1 MSASPPR
8 DQASP
13 HQQDAAAH
21 SPPSYDPE
29 ASVSPSNEDTQDP
42 EPSPQDP
49 DSPQEP
55 SHPPFEPIFTL
66 LANTTTNTITHPR
79 VHYIFTDDDPAPLTD
94 PDPTRRSLLVDL
106 VPSQPSASASPAPA
120 WSVSWAASLSPDFA
134 VTSSRLT
141 EQQQGEGM
149 LRLEG
154 VEREPVELE
163 RVKGGQEDSEEEE
176 EREEATPGVE
186 MEQEGQEALVED
198 FKRRMGVL
206 NKVIDEAQK
215 RELVVLVAEDLE
227 KAGED
232 EEDEDDGEEAVASGG
247 RGGDGG
253 HA

>member
-1 MSASPPR
+1 M
-8 DQASP
+8 
-13 HQQDAAAH
+13 
-21 SPPSYDPE
+21 
-29 ASVSPSNEDTQDP
+29 
-42 EPSPQDP
+42 
-49 DSPQEP
+49 
-55 SHPPFEPIFTL
+55 
-66 LANTTTNTITHPR
+66 
-79 VHYIFTDDDPAPLTD
+79 
-94 PDPTRRSLLVDL
+94 
-106 VPSQPSASASPAPA
+106 
-120 WSVSWAASLSPDFA
+120 
-134 VTSSRLT
+134 T

-163 RVKGGQEDSEEEE
+163 RVKRGGQDSEEEE
-176 EREEATPGVE
+176 DGEEATPGVE

-232 EEDEDDGEEAVASGG
+232 EEDEDDDEEAVASGG
-247 RGGDGG
+247 RGDDGG